1 MAQEIERARALL
13 SALIRDKVLAADE
26 ATKSY
31 EAWVSCGDESPFSR
45 FVVDLFP
52 QRGEALRA
60 VLRLESVHGLP
71 NPQAFTL
78 ERFEDLLVGQLG
90 IEAGLL
96 SPKLLQT
103 VRAVQDKKVV
113 EGKIRRLDDLLPRAG
128 FDPKMV
134 EMLYQHLRERVL
146 ICKGCLGR
154 FPRQEMGAF
163 AIECPRCDYNML
175 ADALEPSGVTLLP
188 SDQRDALM
196 ASSEAVLETVS
207 VQDRL
212 QRRADRGKKS
222 NPTAILVVLF
232 GLVAVIAVVIVVLL
246 GRKKRGPVKVN
257 KTKTQKTRKTQK
269 TTNKTD
275 GPDATPEGPKDGL
288 SITEVRGQDLDLYK
302 RGEFEELLGLW
313 RQVKPQSGED
323 VGQVGRDRD
332 ARIERLEFLNRVAG
346 EARGHLRQLGKAAGE
361 AEEKL
366 ARLLGPTA
374 VPRNVPPFDGAHER
388 LKTLRDQ
395 RAKVQE
401 DAARERYE
409 EARKRVSSDSW
420 ARRLKRVEGK
430 SLRGLPFQGKL
441 TTLSVTDLDA
451 DGFTVKTA
459 DGETH
464 KLEWGAEPLLS
475 LALTKASTDAN
486 VAADQIELARHALI
500 ARDLKTA
507 KSALAGIG
515 ASSISAEALIKEA
528 PWSAVVLPSGKP
540 GLSRVHYPTSFAPA
554 DFDAAPGS
562 TIRAEDGVLALEGT
576 PCRLETKPLPC
587 GSPSRKSRKSPE
599 DYVPP
604 ILVSAE
610 FEEAVPGLTFG
621 VRVVAR
627 GGTSKTYSVT
637 WGGGE
642 WRLELGRNL
651 LQRGSLPPSG
661 GRKVQLGFD
670 GREISLIFDGLP
682 VTTKATT
689 ARINEIGLLI
699 AASET
704 VRIRKVTVEAP
715 LDLSRVA
722 RAEAVYTERVGREI
736 DAIPVTGG
744 GAEPFT
750 FPVLTGEDPQAI
762 ATTTSKVIAALE
774 TAKAEILSG
783 KVDAARER
791 LKQLSTAEGKSYAP
805 IWFYLA
811 YVELYHH
818 ETALALRAAG
828 EALSLDPRLVE
839 ARGLRA
845 LALARGLRLDTAEV
859 EASAVLEVR
868 PDQGLARLAQARIAL
883 AKVDLKEKP
892 EGSLLEDRVRM
903 AQALGPGDPLVVQDS
918 RYLITLDRLYRQAR
932 VRKEDEFEVVLSRG
946 SADDA
951 ARLSTLLS
959 KVGTR
964 LERMIRAYAE
974 GPQIRVLIVPEDY
987 GRLTN
992 ESGSQAYFS
1001 PELGVLLFPSVPKE
1015 ETREIV
1021 SSLVAAHLAH
1031 RVGPAPAWLELGLRE
1046 HFTWK
1051 LRKKRAEST
1060 LRLLKDNR
1068 TAPEADWLELLDG
1081 RRSVLLRQ
1089 KLAWARCWALV
1100 EFAGRRIQVDL
1111 PNDVAAGEAIP
1122 VVPRALQLGSLPKDY
1137 LRWVKTQRLKR

>member
-134 EMLYQHLRERVL
+134 AMLYQHLRERVL

-188 SDQRDALM
+188 EDQREALM

-222 NPTAILVVLF
+222 NPTAVLVVLF
-232 GLVAVIAVVIVVLL
+232 GLVGVIGVVIVVLL
-246 GRKKRGPVKVN
+246 GRKKKPPVVVN
-257 KTKTQKTRKTQK
+257 KTKTRKTRKTEKTKTKTK
-269 TTNKTD
+269 TT
-275 GPDATPEGPKDGL
+275 PDGPKDGL
-288 SITEVRGQDLDLYK
+288 TITEVRGQDLDLYK
-302 RGEFEELLGLW
+302 RGEFEELVELW
-313 RQVKPQSGED
+313 KQVKPQPGED
-323 VGQVGRDRD
+323 VGQVERDRD
-332 ARIERLEFLNRVAG
+332 ARVERLEFLGRVAS
-346 EARGHLRQLGKAAGE
+346 EARGHLGKLGTSDQ
-361 AEEKL
+361 AEEDL

-388 LKTLRDQ
+388 LQALRDQ
-395 RAKVQE
+395 RTKVLE
-401 DAARERYE
+401 RGARERYDD
-409 EARKRVSSDSW
+409 ARERVSSDSW
-420 ARRLKRVEGK
+420 ARRLDRVKGK
-430 SLRGLPFQGKL
+430 SLRGIPFHGQATSL
-441 TTLSVTDLDA
+441 VVTDLNA
-451 DGFTVKTA
+451 DGFTVKTS
-459 DGETH
+459 DGKTH
-464 KLEWGAEPLLS
+464 DIEWSAEPLLS
-475 LALTKASTDAN
+475 LALTKAAADTG
-486 VAADQIELARHALI
+486 VAADQIELARRALL
-500 ARDLKTA
+500 ARDLATA
-507 KSALAGIG
+507 KRALERIG
-515 ASSISAEALIKEA
+515 ASSVSAEGLIQKA
-528 PWSAVVLPSGKP
+528 PWSAVVVPSPKE
-540 GLSRVHYPTSFAPA
+540 GLFQVRYPTSFAPA
-554 DFDAAPGS
+554 DFKAAEGS
-562 TIRAEDGVLALEGT
+562 AVRAEAGAIVLDGT
-576 PCRLETKPLPC
+576 PCRLETRPLPC
-587 GSPSRKSRKSPE
+587 RSPARKSRKSPE

-604 ILVSAE
+604 ISVSAE

-621 VRVVAR
+621 ITVVAR

-661 GRKVQLGFD
+661 GRKVRLTFD
-670 GREISLIFDGLP
+670 GRELSLIFDGLP
-682 VTTKATT
+682 VTTKTTT
-689 ARINEIGLLI
+689 ARINEVGLLI

-704 VRIRKVTVEAP
+704 VRIRKVSLEAP
-715 LDLSRVA
+715 LDPSRVA
-722 RAEAVYTERVGREI
+722 KAEADYFERVGREI
-736 DAIPVTGG
+736 DAVPVTGG
-744 GAEPFT
+744 SAAPFK
-750 FPVLTGEDPQAI
+750 FPVLTGEDPQAV
-762 ATTTSKVIAALE
+762 ATTTGKVVAAIE
-774 TAKAEILSG
+774 AAKAQILAG
-783 KVDAARER
+783 KVEEARD
-791 LKQLSTAEGKSYAP
+791 QLSALSKGEGKSFAP
-805 IWFYLA
+805 TWYYLA
-811 YVELYHH
+811 YVDLLRH
-818 ETALALRAAG
+818 ESALALRAAG

-845 LALARGLRLDTAEV
+845 LALARGLRLDAAEV

-868 PDQGLARLAQARIAL
+868 PDQGSARLAQARIAL
-883 AKVDLKEKP
+883 AKADLKEQP
-892 EGSLLEDRVRM
+892 EGSLLDDRVRM
-903 AQALGPGDPLVVQDS
+903 AQALGAGDPLVVEDS

-932 VRKEDEFEVVLSRG
+932 VRKEDEFQVVLSRG
-946 SADDA
+946 SAEDVG
-951 ARLSTLLS
+951 RLSTLLG
-959 KVGTR
+959 KIGTT
-964 LERMIRAYAE
+964 LERQIRSLPD
-974 GPQIRVLIVPEDY
+974 GPLIRVLIVPNDY
-987 GRLTN
+987 GRLTK

-1001 PELGVLLFPSVPKE
+1001 HELGVLLFPSVPKE

-1021 SSLVAAHLAH
+1021 SSVVAAHLAH
-1031 RVGPAPAWLELGLRE
+1031 RVGPAPAWLELGMRE
-1046 HFTWK
+1046 LYTAK
-1051 LRKKRAEST
+1051 IRRKRNQST

-1068 TAPEADWLELLDG
+1068 QAPETDWLDLLEG
-1081 RRSVLLRQ
+1081 SRSVLLRQ
-1089 KLAWARCWALV
+1089 KLAWARAWALV
-1100 EFAGRRIQVDL
+1100 EFAGRRVQIDL
-1111 PNDVAAGEAIP
+1111 SKDVAAGEAIP
-1122 VVPRALQLGSLPKDY
+1122 VVPKDLQLESLPKDY
-1137 LRWVKTQRLKR
+1137 LRWVKTQRLKK